1 MFSERQGGAVRMAR
15 KRVKSTSAPEREAP
29 ALGGEVVLYRLPDG
43 TVELDV
49 RLDGETVWLTQEQ
62 MSLLFGRERS
72 VITKHVR
79 NVFKEGE
86 LEEKSNVHFLHIAGS
101 DKPVGF
107 YNLDVVISVGY
118 RVKSPRG
125 TQFRIWATRTLRE
138 HLVRG
143 YTLHHQRFE
152 RNARELEAALALVRR
167 AAAGQ
172 ALTTDQGRGLVDV
185 IARYTQTFLWLQRY
199 DEGLLAE
206 PKGSAGGVLPSTHEA
221 RGAIARLKADLMA
234 RGEASELF
242 GRERDDALAALLGN
256 LDQSVMG
263 AVAYPTVESKA
274 AHLLYF
280 VIKNHPFADGNKRI
294 GSFLFVDFLNR
305 NGRLIRNGEPVINDV
320 GLAALALLVAESAP
334 KDKDVMIR
342 LVMNMLAGP

>member
-1 MFSERQGGAVRMAR
+1 VTGRRRADVPR
-15 KRVKSTSAPEREAP
+15 
-29 ALGGEVVLYRLPDG
+29 GELILYRSPDG
-43 TVELDV
+43 TVQLDV
-49 RLDGETVWLTQEQ
+49 RLNGDTVWLTQEQ
-62 MSLLFGRERS
+62 MGVLFGRERS

-79 NVFKEGE
+79 NVFREGE
-86 LEEKSNVHFLHIAGS
+86 LDEKSNVHFLHIAGS

-118 RVKSPRG
+118 RVKSKRG
-125 TQFRIWATRTLRE
+125 TEFRIWATRTLRE

-143 YTLHHQRFE
+143 YTLHRQRFE
-152 RNARELEAALALVRR
+152 RNARELEAALALVRK
-167 AAAGQ
+167 AAAGE

-185 IARYTQTFLWLQRY
+185 IARYTHTFLLLQRY

-206 PKGSAGGVLPSTHEA
+206 PKGSPGGILPTVREA
-221 RGAIARLKADLMA
+221 RAAIARLKADLMA
-234 RGEASELF
+234 RGEASDLF

-256 LDQSVMG
+256 LDQTVLG
-263 AVAYPTVESKA
+263 APAYPTIESKA

-305 NGRLIRNGEPVINDV
+305 NGCLFRDGEVVINDV
-320 GLAALALLVAESAP
+320 GLAALALLVAESSP
-334 KDKDVMIR
+334 KDKDIMIR
-342 LVMNMLAGP
+342 LVMNMLAGPRP